1 MGFTKTSGRHIV
13 HVEVAT
19 MNRRKNGLGRVFPR
33 PGVFAILAGIACFC
47 VFSAGLAWGE
57 DEWRP
62 KLDAGDRSTLSVG
75 YEERW
80 THEDGSPAEEEQYA
94 TVGVEALEKLTE
106 KTDFDAR
113 KTALKGADEATLE
126 AAREASEERIG
137 ELTRS
142 LPTVQRDIRRLKV
155 QALTES
161 PKAKEI
167 RQKIKDLEEELEAY
181 AESLPEVQERRAAIE
196 AINRNLLDELKF
208 RRELGGLLGGGGT
221 GKAHPTLEP

>member
-1 MGFTKTSGRHIV
+1 VGD
-13 HVEVAT
+13 
-19 MNRRKNGLGRVFPR
+19 
-33 PGVFAILAGIACFC
+33 AGGG
-47 VFSAGLAWGE
+47 SAGKTGG
-57 DEWRP
+57 
-62 KLDAGDRSTLSVG
+62 KAGFR
-75 YEERW
+75 R
-80 THEDGSPAEEEQYA
+80 AEGGA
-94 TVGVEALEKLTE
+94 G
-106 KTDFDAR
+106 
-113 KTALKGADEATLE
+113 GADEATLE
-126 AAREASEERIG
+126 AARAESEERIG

-181 AESLPEVQERRAAIE
+181 AEGLPEVQARRAAIE

-221 GKAHPTLEP
+221 GKAQPTLEP

>member
-1 MGFTKTSGRHIV
+1 MKQSMNGRGP
-13 HVEVAT
+13 ET
-19 MNRRKNGLGRVFPR
+19 LR
-33 PGVFAILAGIACFC
+33 PGGFAFWAGIACFC
-47 VFSAGLAWGE
+47 VFSACWAWGQ

-62 KLDAGDRSTLSVG
+62 RLDAGDRSTLSVG
-75 YEERW
+75 YQEKW
-80 THEDGSPAEEEQYA
+80 VHEDGSPAEEEQWA
-94 TVGVEALEKLTE
+94 TLGEEALEKLAE
-106 KTDFDAR
+106 KPDFDAR
-113 KTALKGADEATLE
+113 KAALEGADEATLE
-126 AAREASEERIG
+126 AARAESEERIG

-181 AESLPEVQERRAAIE
+181 AEGLPEVQARRAAIE

-221 GKAHPTLEP
+221 GKAQPTLEP